1 MKPGLAEDAANQM
14 PPEALRKAK
23 EILDGTQHVGPVA
36 EAADVVE
43 PAMKTLTV
51 MFTERGLDPEQVVFA
66 LALLTINFREQVPD
80 RYGGKEMFDR
90 VAHEAHKYYQAN
102 K

>member
-1 MKPGLAEDAANQM
+1 MADQVTRSPETLRKVQ
-14 PPEALRKAK
+14 EAL
-23 EILDGTQHVGPVA
+23 DGVKPTSRLLEAA
-36 EAADVVE
+36 EAVE

-51 MFTERGLDPEQVVFA
+51 MFTERGLAPDQVVFA
-66 LALLTINFREQVPD
+66 LALLTINFREQMPE
-80 RYGGKEMFDR
+80 RHGGKEEFDR

>member
-1 MKPGLAEDAANQM
+1 MADQVTRSDAT
-14 PPEALRKAK
+14 LKKVK
-23 EILDGTQHVGPVA
+23 ETLDGTKSTTPVL
-36 EAADVVE
+36 EAAEVVE
-43 PAMKTLTV
+43 PAMKALTV

-66 LALLTINFREQVPD
+66 LALLTINFREQMPA
-80 RYGGKEMFDR
+80 RHGGKEMFDR

>member
-1 MKPGLAEDAANQM
+1 M
-14 PPEALRKAK
+14 PNEAPVVVTKSPEAMEKVK
-23 EILDGTQHVGPVA
+23 QILDGTKQTDPVI
-36 EAADVVE
+36 EAASAVE
-43 PAMKTLTV
+43 PAFKALTV
-51 MFTERGLDPEQVVFA
+51 LFTERGLDPEQVVFA

-80 RYGGKEMFDR
+80 RIGGKEMFDR